1 MDRKSVANSL
11 RVDQSRE
18 DKYES
23 FSFQLFPEQQDCIRN
38 GDVEKLENCLAE
50 ETVEYYRQTDPKEEE
65 LPLLLPYLCGCIL
78 MAACSGGLPL
88 ERGAAISSKYLA
100 LAPTVTSVE
109 RLVETAREMKRE
121 FAREVH
127 LHKRFTS
134 GHQGVNICMRYIYE
148 HVGERLTV
156 GQLAE
161 VCGYSPSR
169 LQHLFREYTG
179 TSMTEYIRREKMERA
194 CLLLKHT
201 DLSCA
206 AIGQKL
212 SFCSQSHFAQRF
224 REETGMT
231 PAEYRA
237 ADQ

>member
-1 MDRKSVANSL
+1 MNGKHNEISL
-11 RVDQSRE
+11 LVDQSRE

-23 FSFQLFPEQQDCIRN
+23 FSFQLFPEQQDCIQN
-38 GDVEKLENCLAE
+38 GDVEGLEACLE
-50 ETVEYYRQTDPKEEE
+50 KESVEYYRQTDPKEEE
-65 LPLLLPYLCGCIL
+65 LPYLLPYLCGCVL
-78 MAACSGGLPL
+78 MAACGGGLPL

-100 LAPTVTSVE
+100 LAPSVTSVD

-127 LHKRFTS
+127 LHKRFNS
-134 GHQGVNICMRYIYE
+134 GHQGVNTCMRYIYE

-169 LQHLFREYTG
+169 LQHLFRVHTG
-179 TSMTEYIRREKMERA
+179 VALTAYIRREKMERA

-212 SFCSQSHFAQRF
+212 SFCSQSHFTQRF
-224 REETGMT
+224 REEMGMT
-231 PAEYRA
+231 PAEYRS
-237 ADQ
+237 ADL